1 MNPRRAR
8 KDLSMTRFRTFSTAL
23 MLGLALAGCSTLRK
37 GKPKTPVIG
46 DRISI
51 LSTELD
57 VVVDPATAAIP
68 MTLPAA
74 QVNSDWSQPGGAPGK
89 APGHLALGTR
99 LGQAFSVSIGAG
111 AAAGKRL
118 AAAPVVSGGKVFTID
133 TASTVRAFDAKTGA
147 TLWATQFGTAARGA
161 SSLFGGGVAVDG
173 GRVFATNGLGFVA
186 ALDAGNGGKVW
197 QVRPGGPLRGAPS
210 VGNGTVYA
218 ISQDNQIY
226 ALGQADGK
234 TAWSNAAA
242 LEIAGVFGAG
252 SPAIGQGT
260 VIAGFSSGE
269 LNAYRYE
276 NGRMVWQDTLART
289 SIRTSVSSLAD
300 VDADPVIDSGQV
312 FALGQGGRM
321 VALDLVSGQRLW
333 ELNLAGISTPC
344 VVGDWV
350 FIVTDEAK
358 VVAVARSTGKVR
370 WISQLPRY
378 RNKKGKSGPINYEG
392 PIVAGERLILTGSNG
407 TLINLNPANGSFQS
421 QTNAGGA
428 VSLSPVVANQ
438 TLYILTDAG
447 RLIAYR

>member
-1 MNPRRAR
+1 
-8 KDLSMTRFRTFSTAL
+8 MTRFRTLSTAL

-37 GKPKTPVIG
+37 SKPKTPVLG

-57 VVVDPATAAIP
+57 VVVDSATAAIP
-68 MTLPAA
+68 MTLPPA

-89 APGHLALGTR
+89 APGHLALGTT
-99 LGQAFSVSIGAG
+99 LDQAFSVSIGAG
-111 AAAGKRL
+111 AAPGKRL
-118 AAAPVVSGGKVFTID
+118 AAAPVISGDKLFTID

-147 TLWATQFGTAARGA
+147 AVWATQFGTAPHGA
-161 SSLFGGGVAVDG
+161 ASLFGGGVAVEG
-173 GRVFATNGLGFVA
+173 GRAFATNGLGFIA

-210 VGNGTVYA
+210 VGNGAIYA

-276 NGRMVWQDTLART
+276 NGRQVWQDTLDRT
-289 SIRTSVSSLAD
+289 TIRTSVSSLAD
-300 VDADPVIDSGQV
+300 VDADPVIDAGQV

-321 VALDLVSGQRLW
+321 VALDLVSG
-333 ELNLAGISTPC
+333 
-344 VVGDWV
+344 
-350 FIVTDEAK
+350 
-358 VVAVARSTGKVR
+358 
-370 WISQLPRY
+370 
-378 RNKKGKSGPINYEG
+378 
-392 PIVAGERLILTGSNG
+392 
-407 TLINLNPANGSFQS
+407 
-421 QTNAGGA
+421 
-428 VSLSPVVANQ
+428 
-438 TLYILTDAG
+438 
-447 RLIAYR
+447 